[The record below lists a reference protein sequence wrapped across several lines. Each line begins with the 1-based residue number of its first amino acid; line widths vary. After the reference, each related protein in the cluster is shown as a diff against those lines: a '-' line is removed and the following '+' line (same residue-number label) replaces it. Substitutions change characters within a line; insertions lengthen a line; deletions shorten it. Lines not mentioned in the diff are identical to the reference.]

1 MKVKIDLDLITKE
14 MDQLKDDEARLK
26 FELKN
31 LEKEIEKCQ
40 IVLENLLHQSGV
52 DSMEYGIYSFGWKT
66 TTSRRFNQKKFEEDH
81 PDMLEQYKT
90 ESSNSR
96 FEFKINK

>member
-1 MKVKIDLDLITKE
+1 MKTEIDLDLITKE

-31 LEKEIEKCQ
+31 LEKEIEKRQ

-52 DSMEYGIYSFGWKT
+52 DSMDYGVYSFGWKI
-66 TTSRRFNQKKFEEDH
+66 TTSKKFNQKKFGEDH

-90 ESSNSR
+90 ESSNSK
-96 FEFKINK
+96 FEFKINR